1 MPLAARVVE
10 VLADCGEE
18 AGPRRYRCGSGCLV
32 AGRTVLTAAHVVA
45 GAVSV
50 VVRGPDKVEHD
61 AALDPAFVGDTAGGG
76 PDLALIEVTDSG
88 VPSLPEMG
96 LAAVDR
102 DSPAGEPVKE
112 CHTIGY
118 PEFREQETADG
129 RGFRETA
136 DAVGQVPVLSGLAGG
151 LLSVQVMNSPQPLPP
166 AQVALG
172 DSPWAGMSGGP
183 VVADGYLLAVV
194 TEHAAREGSSS
205 ITATPLT
212 ALEHDPAHPGW
223 GPGVADP
230 GAWWARLGV
239 PGVAALK
246 RLPAAQQGPPTAL
259 MFRRFYGER
268 LVAGVERFVD
278 RDGLRSTLRA
288 LLVSSQYR
296 IISVIGHR
304 GIGKSALVAKVLA
317 EFEAPSRENG
327 SADDIDA
334 IVYLSMRPGMPAI
347 TLDGVYLAI
356 TELTSDPER
365 GNLQRMWNNQAR
377 IDPFPALFD
386 AFSSRKLVVVLDN
399 LDNLQ
404 DALAE
409 ARFPDIYRFLGSVCR
424 TPYSFHVVTTS
435 QLPLRLPAEII
446 GDRYVIG
453 VEDGLNPGDAAAL
466 LRTLDPDGEAGLRDA
481 DENDLLA
488 AAERLRGTPRGL
500 ELLAGDLRDPILG
513 IQDVLSDDSSLDEIL
528 SQLIS
533 AGYASLSEAEASI
546 VHIVAVAG
554 EPPPKG
560 ALAQLLPELSAQT
573 LDDAFRQLAARRLL
587 SFDKTTSKVSLH
599 PLDADYVIDQLLGS
613 QAGLKAELHRRLA
626 DWYATQRSDRVSWRT
641 LADVR
646 PQQLEFSHRLAMGD
660 RARALATIAQVAEF
674 MARHGGTDA
683 LHAAARVA
691 HDDDPADMRIN
702 EDWCRGFAEFFGG
715 SLTEALSAFGSARQL
730 ITDTADGRA
739 AELDYWTGAGL
750 RHMGQAQQA
759 VEILQR
765 AIAATPQPTP
775 RVRALFELGL
785 SYCYLQDQA
794 SAGNIVTELEQ
805 LVGPESPAIVRGQ
818 LHNMRALVKL
828 VTPDY
833 DDAIAE
839 VDEGLNFYRVTQ
851 QQDNEGFL
859 WNLRGLAQLGAD
871 RQDNAIQDLTRGRD
885 CAIEYGVLRLQGIC
899 WTNLAWALLRQ
910 GSRHAATDA
919 AATGERLLT
928 AQKTEEA
935 TAARLLR
942 HALGAGVQDVETCR
956 GQLAKAVAGTLG
968 NPDFYQPNQ
977 QALAAMA
984 VSLSGKPDEA

>member
-1 MPLAARVVE
+1 
-10 VLADCGEE
+10 
-18 AGPRRYRCGSGCLV
+18 
-32 AGRTVLTAAHVVA
+32 VVA

-61 AALDPAFVGDTAGGG
+61 AALDPAFVGDTVDGG
-76 PDLALIEVTDSG
+76 PDLALIEVTDST
-88 VPSLPEMG
+88 VASLPGMG
-96 LAAVDR
+96 LASVDR
-102 DSPAGEPVKE
+102 NSRAGEPVKQ
-112 CHTIGY
+112 CHAIGY
-118 PEFREQETADG
+118 PEFRKQETADG

-183 VVADGYLLAVV
+183 VVADGYLLGVV
-194 TEHAAREGSSS
+194 TEHAAREGSST

-212 ALEHDPAHPGW
+212 ALEHDLAHPGW
-223 GPGVADP
+223 GLGAADP

-239 PGVAALK
+239 SGVAALK
-246 RLPAAQQGPPTAL
+246 RLPAAQEGPPAAL
-259 MFRRFYGER
+259 VLRRFYGER

-288 LLVSSQYR
+288 LLASGQCR

-304 GIGKSALVAKVLA
+304 GIGKSALVAKVVA
-317 EFEAPSRENG
+317 EFETPGRKNESQ
-327 SADDIDA
+327 DDIDA

-347 TLDGVYLAI
+347 TLDRIYLAI
-356 TELTSDPER
+356 SELTSDPER
-365 GNLQRMWNNQAR
+365 RDLQRLWNNQAR

-386 AFSSRKLVVVLDN
+386 AFSARKLVVVLDN
-399 LDNLQ
+399 LDSLQ
-404 DALAE
+404 DLDADT
-409 ARFPDIYRFLGSVCR
+409 RFPDIYRFLGSVCR

-435 QLPLRLPAEII
+435 QRPLRLPAEMA
-446 GDRYVIG
+446 GDVYVID
-453 VEDGLNPGDAAAL
+453 VEDGLSSGDAAAL

-488 AAERLRGTPRGL
+488 AAGRLRGTPRGL

-513 IQDVLSDDSSLDEIL
+513 IQDVLADDASLDEIL

-533 AGYASLSEAEASI
+533 AGYASLSEAEASV
-546 VHIVAVAG
+546 VHIVAMAG
-554 EPPPKG
+554 EPLPKA

-573 LDDAFRQLAARRLL
+573 LGDAFRQLVVRRLL

-599 PLDADYVIDQLLGS
+599 PLDADYVIGQLLGPR
-613 QAGLKAELHRRLA
+613 ADLKAELHRRLA
-626 DWYATQRSDRVSWRT
+626 DWYATQRSDRADWRT
-641 LADVR
+641 LTDVR
-646 PQQLEFSHRLAMGD
+646 PQQLEFSHRFAMGD
-660 RARALATIAQVAEF
+660 RARALATVAQVAEF
-674 MARHGGTDA
+674 MARHGGIEA
-683 LHAAARVA
+683 LRAAARVA
-691 HDDDPADMRIN
+691 HDDDPADMRIDR
-702 EDWCRGFAEFFGG
+702 DWCRGFAEFFGG

-794 SAGNIVTELEQ
+794 SAGAIVTELEQ
-805 LVGPESPAIVRGQ
+805 IVGPDSPAIVRGQ
-818 LHNMRALVKL
+818 LHNMRALVRL

-833 DDAIAE
+833 DGAIAE

-871 RQDNAIQDLTRGRD
+871 RQDNAIQDLTHGRD

-910 GSRHAATDA
+910 GSLQAAADAAT
-919 AATGERLLT
+919 TGERLLT
-928 AQKTEEA
+928 AQKTEQA

-942 HALGAGVQDVETCR
+942 QALEAGTPDVETCK
-956 GQLAKAVAGTLG
+956 GPLADAVAGSHG
-968 NPDFYQPNQ
+968 NPDFYQPSQ

-984 VSLSGKPDEA
+984 ASLSGNTDKA

>member
-1 MPLAARVVE
+1 MPLSARLVE
-10 VLADCGEE
+10 VIADYGEG
-18 AGPRRYRCGSGCLV
+18 AIRDRYRYGSGCQV
-32 AGRTVLTAAHVVA
+32 AGCTVLTAAHVVT

-50 VVRGPDKVEHD
+50 SIRGPDKVEHR

-76 PDLALIEVTDSG
+76 PDLALIEVTDSD
-88 VPSLPEMG
+88 VPSLPGMR

-112 CHTIGY
+112 CHAIGY
-118 PEFREQETADG
+118 PKFRQQETDDG
-129 RGFRETA
+129 RSFRETV
-136 DAVGQVPVLSGLAGG
+136 DAPGQVPVLSGLAGG
-151 LLSVQVMNSPQPLPP
+151 LLSVQVPNSPQPLPR
-166 AQVALG
+166 AEVALG
-172 DSPWAGMSGGP
+172 ESPWAGISGGP

-194 TEHAAREGSSS
+194 TEHAPREGSSS

-212 ALEHDPAHPGW
+212 ALEHDPAHPRW
-223 GPGVADP
+223 GPGVANPD
-230 GAWWARLGV
+230 AWWARLGV
-239 PGVAALK
+239 AGIAGLK
-246 RLPAAQQGPPTAL
+246 RLPAKPDGPPPDL
-259 MFRRFYGER
+259 RLRRFYGER

-288 LLVSSQYR
+288 LLVSGQHR

-317 EFEAPSRENG
+317 GFETPGRESG

-334 IVYLSMRPGMPAI
+334 IVYLSMRPGTPAI
-347 TLDGVYLAI
+347 TLDRIYLAI
-356 TELTSDPER
+356 TELTGEPER

-386 AFSSRKLVVVLDN
+386 AFSTRKLVVVLDN

-404 DALAE
+404 DALAQ
-409 ARFPDIYRFLGSVCR
+409 ARFPDIYGFLGSVCR

-435 QLPLRLPAEII
+435 QLPLRLPAEVL
-446 GDRYVIG
+446 GDVKTVD
-453 VEDGLNPGDAAAL
+453 VEDGLSPGDAAGL

-481 DENDLLA
+481 DENELRA
-488 AAERLRGTPRGL
+488 AAERIRGTPRGL

-513 IQDVLSDDSSLDEIL
+513 IQDVLSDDATLDEIL

-533 AGYASLSEAEASI
+533 VGYASLSEAEARI

-554 EPPPKG
+554 EPLPRA
-560 ALAQLLPELSAQT
+560 ALAQLLPELPTQT
-573 LDDAFRQLAARRLL
+573 LSDAFSQLAARRLL
-587 SFDKTTSKVSLH
+587 SFDKATSKVSLH
-599 PLDADYVIDQLLGS
+599 PLDADYVIGQLLGS
-613 QAGLKAELHRRLA
+613 RADLKAELHRRLA
-626 DWYATQRSDRVSWRT
+626 DWYVTQRSDRASWRT

-646 PQQLEFSHRLAMGD
+646 PQQLEYSHWLAMGD

-674 MARHGGTDA
+674 MARHGGIEA
-683 LHAAARVA
+683 LQAAARVA
-691 HDDDPADMRIN
+691 HDDDPADMRIDA
-702 EDWCRGFAEFFGG
+702 DWCRGFAEFFGG
-715 SLTEALSAFGSARQL
+715 SLTEALSAFRSARQL
-730 ITDTADGRA
+730 IIDTSDGRA
-739 AELDYWTGAGL
+739 ADLDYWTGAGL

-794 SAGNIVTELEQ
+794 NAGGIVTELGQ
-805 LVGPESPAIVRGQ
+805 IVGPDSPAIVRGQ

-833 DDAIAE
+833 DGAIAE

-910 GSRHAATDA
+910 GSPQAAADA
-919 AATGERLLT
+919 AASGERLLT

-942 HALGAGVQDVETCR
+942 HALEAGAHDIEICS
-956 GQLAKAVAGTLG
+956 GQLAEAVVGTLG
-968 NPDFYQPNQ
+968 NPDFYQPSQ

-984 VSLSGKPDEA
+984 VSLSDKPADA